1 MARML
6 PVMRVDLHLG
16 NKEALELLETAIGKA
31 GCTEQ
36 VLIGMDPLTRT
47 TGKYSRSSQLV
58 QVSWWL
64 EMILLGPILN
74 ALTRL

>member
-16 NKEALELLETAIGKA
+16 NKEALELLEISIGKA

-64 EMILLGPILN
+64 EMISLGPILN